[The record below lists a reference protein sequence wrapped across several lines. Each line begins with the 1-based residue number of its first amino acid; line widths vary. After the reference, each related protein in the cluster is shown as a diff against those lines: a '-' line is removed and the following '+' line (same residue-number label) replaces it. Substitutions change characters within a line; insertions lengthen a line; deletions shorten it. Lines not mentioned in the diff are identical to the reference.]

1 VIIDILIKLF
11 KEKERRERAPFDPR
25 FANANQTRNCYQN
38 YVDYYRCVKIMSAKG
53 KDIKSCE
60 WYQRVF
66 TSICP
71 ISWINRWDEQ
81 RKEGTFP
88 GKI

>member
-71 ISWINRWDEQ
+71 ISWRVAMGDDCPTHSGN
-81 RKEGTFP
+81 
-88 GKI
+88 